1 MTTFR
6 VICPVA
12 GLGLVRRWAL
22 GVRDSAEF
30 GEGLIYAV

>member
-12 GLGLVRRWAL
+12 RLGLVRRWAL
-22 GVRDSAEF
+22 GVRDSEVF
-30 GEGLIYAV
+30 GAGLIYAV